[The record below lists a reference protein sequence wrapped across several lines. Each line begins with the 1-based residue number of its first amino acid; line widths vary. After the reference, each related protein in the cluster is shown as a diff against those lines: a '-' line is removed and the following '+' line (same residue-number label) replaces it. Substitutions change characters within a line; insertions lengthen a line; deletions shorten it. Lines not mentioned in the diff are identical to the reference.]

1 MIADPPAAASPADT
15 AIALIGSEHR
25 AIARTLDALEQ
36 VTAEIADARR
46 PPDYALM
53 STILAYLDT
62 FPARRHHPLEGGLLF
77 PAIRRR
83 TTTLDAT
90 LGALEADHARG
101 PATILALERALV
113 HAQGGVPDAV
123 ARYTGAVA
131 AFCASERRHM
141 EIEDTEILPAA
152 RRLLEDTDWAPV
164 IAAFGA
170 NEDPVFGARRAGA
183 FDKLFRRIV
192 NLAPRRVRQ
201 QMTR

>member
-1 MIADPPAAASPADT
+1 MIEDPPAAASPAET
-15 AIALIGSEHR
+15 ALALIGSEHR

-46 PPDYALM
+46 SPDFALL

-62 FPARRHHPLEGGLLF
+62 FPARRHHPLESGLLF
-77 PAIRRR
+77 PTIRRH
-83 TTTLDAT
+83 TTALDAT

-101 PATILALERALV
+101 PGTILALERALV

-123 ARYTGAVA
+123 AGFTEAVA

-141 EIEDTEILPAA
+141 EVEDREILPAA
-152 RRLLEDTDWAPV
+152 RRLLGDADWTPV
-164 IAAFGA
+164 IAAFEA
-170 NEDPVFGARRAGA
+170 NDDPLFGARRAGS